1 MALNRCSNAL
11 SQNLPPTCWSEV
23 FVWLVARSL
32 LRGLPEIIGMETGLP
47 VGLAE
52 DPLTCV
58 ARGCAALLED
68 LDVVKQILD
77 TEGGQ

>member
-1 MALNRCSNAL
+1 MLERTQPELAADLLERGICMAGGA
-11 SQNLPPTCWSEV
+11 
-23 FVWLVARSL
+23 SL
-32 LRGLPEIIGMETGLP
+32 LRGLPEIISMETGLP
-47 VGLAE
+47 VALAE

-77 TEGGQ
+77 TEGGN